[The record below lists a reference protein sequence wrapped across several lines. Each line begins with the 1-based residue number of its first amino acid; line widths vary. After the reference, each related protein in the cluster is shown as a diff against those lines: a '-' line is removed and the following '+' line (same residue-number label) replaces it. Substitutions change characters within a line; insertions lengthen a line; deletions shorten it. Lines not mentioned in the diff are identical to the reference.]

1 MTVHQSLNARQASS
15 CFTKVVILVLV
26 RSSVTTSSKGEMTN
40 SELKSRQINRLRK
53 DRSDAVSD
61 PMSSPSLGTSRLMS
75 TLSRITPGS
84 FGVRVF
90 LIVLLLNSTLMLLA
104 FYSAMDSKQGY
115 EERARL
121 TTQNLARMVDQS
133 VTASVG
139 KIDLTL
145 LSAVDELERE
155 LREHGH
161 LDQSYVNAFLIARQ
175 ERLAELSSMLVA
187 DSQGLVI
194 LGKGVS
200 AGANASWAD
209 RDFFSVL
216 RDHADSALYVT
227 NPIFGRVTKTWVIS
241 FVRRYNK
248 PDGSFAGV
256 VSASIP
262 VTYLGKLLSAL
273 DVGPKGIAVLR
284 DANLGLIV
292 RHPALNAPVGA
303 IGARGASKELS
314 DAIAAGQRDFSFHS
328 RTSLDGVERTT
339 SYRRMSSVPFSIV
352 VGLGSED
359 YLAPWV
365 VGVERALGAVALF
378 LLVTSASAW
387 LLWRA
392 QIKRKQSEADRDQAL
407 GRLQKIADRVPGMV
421 YQYLLRP
428 DGSSCFPFSSEAIKE
443 IYRVSPDEVREDA
456 SRVFANLHPDD
467 YDGVAASIEKSARE
481 MTPWAHEYRVK
492 FDDGTVRWLFGNA
505 VPDRQDNGAVL
516 WHGFIT
522 DVTARNEAKEVM
534 AEITESYRTLVEW
547 SPEPIAVHRDG
558 KLLYVNPAATAMLG
572 AKSAQE
578 LIGRPILELV
588 HPEFRQIVLARV
600 KEQAEKGVAVPMME
614 EKFLKI
620 DGTPIDEEVQ
630 SRTIQYQGSR
640 AFQVA
645 IRDITAHKVAQ
656 ERIQTL
662 AFYDPLTALPNR
674 RLLLDRLQ
682 QALAGNVRHQSQGA
696 LLMIDL
702 DNFKD
707 INDVLGHAQGDL
719 VLQQVA
725 KRLGACVRE
734 RDTVARVGADE
745 FAVLLAKL
753 DQNPLEAAMQAEV
766 VGHKILD
773 AIKQPYQFDDSEMS
787 CTASIGITLFGEQHD
802 DNVEALKRAEM
813 AMYQAKAQGR
823 NTLRFFDPKMQAI
836 VASRVAMEASLREA
850 IGKDQLVLHY
860 QPQVTDKG
868 QITGVEALL
877 RWLDPK
883 RGMVSPAEFIPVAE
897 ETGLIQPIG
906 NWVIEIACKQL
917 AQWASQPGM
926 AHLTVAVNVSARQ
939 FHQRDFVDRVLLTL
953 ERTGAN
959 PHRLKLELTES
970 LLVEDVEGVIVKM
983 NALMARG
990 VTFSLD
996 DFGTGYSSLSYLQRL
1011 PLNQLK
1017 IDQGFVRDIL
1027 INPNDAAIAKM
1038 VVALADSLG
1047 LTVIPEGVE
1056 TQAQRDFLL
1065 SLGCHNF
1072 QGYLFSRPLPIDE
1085 FEALVTRG

>member
-1 MTVHQSLNARQASS
+1 
-15 CFTKVVILVLV
+15 
-26 RSSVTTSSKGEMTN
+26 
-40 SELKSRQINRLRK
+40 
-53 DRSDAVSD
+53 
-61 PMSSPSLGTSRLMS
+61 MS
-75 TLSRITPGS
+75 TLSPISDRS
-84 FGVRVF
+84 LGVRVF
-90 LIVLLLNSTLMLLA
+90 VILLLLNSTLMLLA
-104 FYSAMDSKQGY
+104 FYSVMDSKHGY

-145 LSAVDELERE
+145 LSAVDELEHAVRE
-155 LREHGH
+155 NGH
-161 LDQSYVNAFLIARQ
+161 LDHSDAYAFLITHQ
-175 ERLAELSSMLVA
+175 ERMAELSSVLVA
-187 DSQGLVI
+187 DSKGLVI

-200 AGANASWAD
+200 ASTQASWAD
-209 RDFFSVL
+209 RDFFSTL
-216 RDHADSALYVT
+216 RDHADYGLYVT
-227 NPIFGRVTKTWVIS
+227 NPLLGRVNNIWIIS

-262 VTYLGKLLSAL
+262 VTYLGNLLSAL

-292 RHPALNAPVGA
+292 RHPALEGPVGA

-365 VGVERALGAVALF
+365 VGVERAIGAVALF
-378 LLVTSASAW
+378 FLVTCACAW
-387 LLWRA
+387 LIWRG
-392 QIKRKQSEADRDQAL
+392 QIKSRELEATRDQAL
-407 GRLQKIADRVPGMV
+407 VRLQKIANRVPGMV

-428 DGSSCFPFSSEAIKE
+428 DGSSCFPFASEAIKE

-456 SRVFANLHPDD
+456 SKVFANLHPDD
-467 YDGVAASIEKSARE
+467 YDGVAASIEQSARE
-481 MTPWAHEYRVK
+481 MSPWAYEFRVK

-505 VPDRQDNGAVL
+505 VPDRQENGAVL

-522 DVTARNEAKEVM
+522 DVTERNEVKEAM

-547 SPEPIAVHRDG
+547 SPEPIVVHRDG
-558 KLLYVNPAATAMLG
+558 KLLYVNPAATAMFG

-588 HPEFRQIVLARV
+588 HPEFRPIVLARV

-614 EKFLKI
+614 EKFLQI
-620 DGTPIDEEVQ
+620 DGTPIDVEVQ
-630 SRTIQYQGSR
+630 SRAILYQGST

-645 IRDITAHKVAQ
+645 MRDITSQKAAQ
-656 ERIQTL
+656 EQIQTL
-662 AFYDPLTALPNR
+662 AFFDRLTALPNR

-682 QALAGNVRHQSQGA
+682 QALAGVGRQQRQGA
-696 LLMIDL
+696 LLLVDL

-725 KRLGACVRE
+725 KRLGACARE

-745 FAVLLAKL
+745 FAVLLADL
-753 DQNPLEAAMQAEV
+753 DQNQLEAAMQVEV
-766 VGHKILD
+766 LGHKILD
-773 AIKQPYQFDDSEMS
+773 ALKQPYQFNGSEMS

-823 NTLRFFDPKMQAI
+823 NTLRFFDPKMQA
-836 VASRVAMEASLREA
+836 VVNSRVAMEASLREA
-850 IGKDQLVLHY
+850 VGKDQLMLHY
-860 QPQVTDKG
+860 QPQATDQH
-868 QITGVEALL
+868 QITSAEALL

-883 RGMVSPAEFIPVAE
+883 RGMVSPAEFIPMAE
-897 ETGLIQPIG
+897 ETGLILPIG
-906 NWVIEIACKQL
+906 NWVLETACKQL
-917 AQWASQPGM
+917 AHWAGQPGM

-939 FHQRDFVDRVLLTL
+939 IHQRDFVDEVLMTL
-953 ERTGAN
+953 ERTGAKGQ
-959 PHRLKLELTES
+959 RLKLELTES
-970 LLVEDVEGVIVKM
+970 VLVEDVEGVIAKM
-983 NALMARG
+983 NALKSKG

-1011 PLNQLK
+1011 PLDQLK
-1017 IDQGFVRDIL
+1017 IEQGFVRDIL

-1047 LTVIPEGVE
+1047 LSVIPEGVE
-1056 TQAQRDFLL
+1056 TDAQRDFL
-1065 SLGCHNF
+1065 SALGCYTF
-1072 QGYLFSRPLPIDE
+1072 QGYLFGKPLPVQE
-1085 FEALVTRG
+1085 LEALVNGP